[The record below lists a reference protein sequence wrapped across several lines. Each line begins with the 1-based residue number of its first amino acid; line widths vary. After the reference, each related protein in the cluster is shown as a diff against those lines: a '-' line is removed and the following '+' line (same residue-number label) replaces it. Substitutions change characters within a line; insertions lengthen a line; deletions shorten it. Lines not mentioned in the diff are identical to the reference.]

1 MLHDEFLHVTGAILK
16 GRLGPAELI
25 CQYIRHE
32 QIEEAINILVGMN
45 WNTAGLQ
52 CYTCLIAIVDHLLKQ
67 KLTPER
73 ECENAWNNHL

>member
-73 ECENAWNNHL
+73 ECENA